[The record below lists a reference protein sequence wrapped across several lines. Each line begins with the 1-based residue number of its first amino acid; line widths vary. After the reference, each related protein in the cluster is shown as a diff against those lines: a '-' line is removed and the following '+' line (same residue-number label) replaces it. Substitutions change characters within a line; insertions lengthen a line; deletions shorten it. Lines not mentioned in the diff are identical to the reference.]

1 MHIFFKRTKPE
12 PNIGWTLDTRV
23 SFSSAPSAAGTGDMC
38 EASGRADDGGE
49 GARRRVA
56 DRRQRCRRRH
66 PVVHVP
72 HLGIALM
79 SEQQLEK
86 DIKSYLSF
94 SVAFKLV

>member
-1 MHIFFKRTKPE
+1 
-12 PNIGWTLDTRV
+12 
-23 SFSSAPSAAGTGDMC
+23 MC

-56 DRRQRCRRRH
+56 DRRQRRRRRH

-72 HLGIALM
+72 HL
-79 SEQQLEK
+79 
-86 DIKSYLSF
+86 SF

>member
-1 MHIFFKRTKPE
+1 
-12 PNIGWTLDTRV
+12 
-23 SFSSAPSAAGTGDMC
+23 MC

-72 HLGIALM
+72 HLGIDVRATTGKGHQILPLFLRCL
-79 SEQQLEK
+79 QARIDFHPTCFGLQPTADK
-86 DIKSYLSF
+86 K
-94 SVAFKLV
+94 AFTRQGKY

>member
-1 MHIFFKRTKPE
+1 
-12 PNIGWTLDTRV
+12 
-23 SFSSAPSAAGTGDMC
+23 MC

-94 SVAFKLV
+94 SVAFKLE

>member
-1 MHIFFKRTKPE
+1 
-12 PNIGWTLDTRV
+12 
-23 SFSSAPSAAGTGDMC
+23 MC

-86 DIKSYLSF
+86 GHQILPLFRRCLQARLDFHPMCFGLQPTTDKKTF
-94 SVAFKLV
+94 TRQGK

>member
-1 MHIFFKRTKPE
+1 
-12 PNIGWTLDTRV
+12 
-23 SFSSAPSAAGTGDMC
+23 MC

-72 HLGIALM
+72 HLGIDVRATTGKGTSNLT
-79 SEQQLEK
+79 S
-86 DIKSYLSF
+86 LSPLPSSSSRF
-94 SVAFKLV
+94 SSKVFWTATYDR

>member
-1 MHIFFKRTKPE
+1 
-12 PNIGWTLDTRV
+12 
-23 SFSSAPSAAGTGDMC
+23 MC

-72 HLGIALM
+72 HLGIGVRATTGKGHQILPLFRRCL
-79 SEQQLEK
+79 QARLDFHPKCFGLQPTTDK
-86 DIKSYLSF
+86 KTFIRQGK
-94 SVAFKLV
+94 